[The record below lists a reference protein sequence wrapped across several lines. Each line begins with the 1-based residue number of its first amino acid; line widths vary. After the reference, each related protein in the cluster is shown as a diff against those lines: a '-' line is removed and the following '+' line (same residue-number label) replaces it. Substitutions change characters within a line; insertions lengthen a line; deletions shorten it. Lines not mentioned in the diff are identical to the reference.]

1 MSEASAGRKLV
12 IASHNPGKVRE
23 IRDLLNPLGFDVI
36 SAGEAGAPEPEETGE
51 TFAQNALIKAEACLN
66 ATGLPA
72 LADDSGLAVDALGG
86 APGIYAARWAGPD
99 KDFGMAME
107 RVERELQEAGATT
120 PETRRANFVC
130 ALALA
135 GTDDCHHIFIG
146 RVFGHLVWPPR
157 GDRGFGYDPVFVPE
171 GYDITFGEM
180 DPDEKHRISHRAAAF
195 AKLVDHLSRAETT
208 I

>member
-36 SAGEAGAPEPEETGE
+36 SAGEAGAPEPEETGQ

-135 GTDDCHHIFIG
+135 GSDDCHHIFIG

-195 AKLVDHLSRAETT
+195 AKLVAHLRRAETT